1 MEVLYSKNQSQDTT
15 IKQSHPMS
23 METAWNRDGNNANN
37 SHGDRYVI
45 ITIVTAVSWH
55 GHCDGDRID
64 MVVVVVVVC
73 LLFVW
78 WYPVSITIYPM
89 DTSSCGMCIC
99 CMFVCFSCVVLMW
112 KRDNDINHRS
122 SLFFGYL
129 FDCLVFLFICC
140 ECGCVYNGI
149 DLNSYFI
156 KTITELK

>member
-1 MEVLYSKNQSQDTT
+1 M
-15 IKQSHPMS
+15 
-23 METAWNRDGNNANN
+23 
-37 SHGDRYVI
+37 I

-55 GHCDGDRID
+55 CHCDGDRIE

-112 KRDNDINHRS
+112 NEITILTIARRCFSDTCSIVW
-122 SLFFGYL
+122 FFYL
-129 FDCLVFLFICC
+129 FVVSVGVSTMVSISTATLSKQSQSWNKQYQCRVRSWLRGRYCELDWRAWLHVYFLF
-140 ECGCVYNGI
+140 
-149 DLNSYFI
+149 
-156 KTITELK
+156 LKCHHEMK